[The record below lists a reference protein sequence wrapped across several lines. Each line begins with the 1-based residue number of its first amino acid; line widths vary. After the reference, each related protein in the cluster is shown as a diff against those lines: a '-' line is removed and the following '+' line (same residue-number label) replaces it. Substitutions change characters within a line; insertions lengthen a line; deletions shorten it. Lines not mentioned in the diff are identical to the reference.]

1 MVKTKTDP
9 GAVARSVQDEPM
21 QLREWGTDH
30 VFPLPPP
37 RTDEFVIGS
46 GSEAWLQLQDAHQF
60 VSRRHA
66 VLRLKDDQWMI
77 ADARSKN
84 GLWIDG
90 ERIVAAPILA
100 GAEILVGR
108 RHLVVESPRLVL
120 RRSLLLRLLGWTAE
134 QAPMV
139 DRGLRALRA
148 YGSRQSPLW
157 LTGKDDLIAIA
168 RRIHAE
174 VVGADHAFVIAHLS
188 DDEASLAEAVEAA
201 RGGTLCLA
209 TVRVPRD
216 LRAIRAL
223 ASEREPRSR
232 VVVCAVA
239 GLHPTSIDIPAIAIR
254 ERELERIVDE
264 YAADAL
270 AVLGA
275 KPASFTSGDRAWLLD
290 RRLETLGEIE
300 QATLRMVAIREH
312 GGVTHAAPEL
322 GVTHSALSR
331 WLARRLVRRARPRT
345 RRS

>member
-21 QLREWGTDH
+21 QLREWGTDR
-30 VFPLPPP
+30 VFPFPPP
-37 RTDEFVIGS
+37 RADEFVIGS

-66 VLRLKDDQWMI
+66 VLRLKNDRWMI

-90 ERIVAAPILA
+90 ERTVAAPILA

-108 RHLVVESPRLVL
+108 RHLVVESPRLVH
-120 RRSLLLRLLGWTAE
+120 RRSLLSRLLGWSAE

-168 RRIHAE
+168 RRVHAE
-174 VVGADHAFVIAHLS
+174 VVGVDHSFVVAHLS
-188 DDEASLAEAVEAA
+188 DDQASFADAVEAA

-209 TVRVPRD
+209 AVRVPRD

-223 ASEREPRSR
+223 TSEREPSTR

-239 GLHPTSIDIPAIAIR
+239 GLHPTSVDLPAITSR
-254 ERELERIVDE
+254 EHELERIVDE

-275 KPASFTSGDRAWLLD
+275 KPASFTPGDRAWLLD
-290 RRLETLGEIE
+290 RRLETHGEIA

-312 GGVTHAAPEL
+312 GGVTHAVLEL

-331 WLARRLVRRARPRT
+331 WLARRVVRSPRRT